1 MQRDAA
7 AKGHNILEKTI
18 KPSSLSSAYGERAN
32 EMEEKAKSAGLIGM
46 VGHWVDIGNGTK
58 EIKGIWVHDT
68 LTHEDT
74 VFKLSMDNAESL
86 KSFKMQ
92 VRLGNIVPFTGDY
105 DMHDMRGMKDENNQ
119 SEFIKPESYA
129 EKAIAHAI
137 NEGVA
142 AVDPVRHLDQEHEH
156 MHVVRHGP
164 QQNFLGYREEYE
176 TEEAIKDKGSLAVV
190 ANPGPFPIAIVNKTD
205 WTIVEN
211 LEEWGT
217 YFRDLNIVQPPH
229 WSTLP
234 QSYHSQM
241 NKNIGVV
248 ETRTGM
254 VSSPAFA
261 RRLKK

>member
-1 MQRDAA
+1 MAGFFVRVV
-7 AKGHNILEKTI
+7 
-18 KPSSLSSAYGERAN
+18 RCV
-32 EMEEKAKSAGLIGM
+32 KSGAGLLPTIGRIYTECD
-46 VGHWVDIGNGTK
+46 GQGR
-58 EIKGIWVHDT
+58 IKR
-68 LTHEDT
+68 LTG
-74 VFKLSMDNAESL
+74 VFS
-86 KSFKMQ
+86 
-92 VRLGNIVPFTGDY
+92 I
-105 DMHDMRGMKDENNQ
+105 
-119 SEFIKPESYA
+119 ESYA

-217 YFRDLNIVQPPH
+217 YFRDLNIVQP
-229 WSTLP
+229 
-234 QSYHSQM
+234 
-241 NKNIGVV
+241 VV
-248 ETRTGM
+248 SFRVEGC
-254 VSSPAFA
+254 VHVPG
-261 RRLKK
+261 K